1 MRKLYIYTLVVV
13 AVTTIVITALV
24 FAFPDTSG
32 ELRTDLAVGDFYEL
46 TGDQHV
52 TTYTITEI
60 DGDDYTVHVVQQ
72 GKGSRDYTE
81 VMSKDKFLSQIY
93 LRSRDNVPNSADSR
107 MIINTSFGKVLCTL
121 YNDSAMNS
129 YWADGNDVIYRAF
142 VGGVYWTLTETSLFG
157 PPLDTD
163 DKA

>member
-13 AVTTIVITALV
+13 AVTTIVITTLV

-81 VMSKDKFLSQIY
+81 VMSKDKFLSQVY
-93 LRSRDNVPNSADSR
+93 LRSRENVPNSADSR
-107 MIINTSFGKVLCTL
+107 MTGSATSAVHAASFKC
-121 YNDSAMNS
+121 NDVSYAIRAGYAALWIS
-129 YWADGNDVIYRAF
+129 YWYG
-142 VGGVYWTLTETSLFG
+142 FG
-157 PPLDTD
+157 E
-163 DKA
+163 